1 MRVAFVVGRFPLISE
16 TFILNE
22 ITGLLERGHAVSVYS
37 LYGRPEDAVK
47 VHADVERY
55 DLLSHTRY
63 VPKVPRSR
71 FRRVAGGVRLL
82 IANGYKDPLVSL
94 RSLNVM
100 KFGRQSASLRLLYRS
115 LPLLGCGAY
124 DIVHCQFGTL
134 GNAGLTLKDI
144 GALRGR
150 WVTSF
155 RGYDISQHISRHGDH
170 VYDELFRTGDLFLTN
185 CDYFKHR
192 LLGLGCDP
200 DRLVV
205 HRSGVDCFKFG
216 FAPRYPPPD
225 GRVRI
230 AMVGRLVE
238 KKGAEFAI
246 RAIAKVATSN
256 KSVEFNL
263 IGDGPLRKDLEGLV
277 EELKVGN
284 VVKLLGWKDQGEVI
298 EVLKDSHIFVAPSVT
313 ARDGDQD
320 APNNVL
326 KEAMAT
332 GLPVVSTRHGGIPE
346 LVEDGHTGLLVP
358 ERDVGALADKLGHLI
373 ENPKLWPRM
382 GMAARKCVE
391 DRYNLDRL
399 NDELVETY
407 RRLVTE
413 SDERRRERLHFPVS
427 LSTPPTNIGKDYS

>member
-1 MRVAFVVGRFPLISE
+1 M
-16 TFILNE
+16 
-22 ITGLLERGHAVSVYS
+22 
-37 LYGRPEDAVK
+37 
-47 VHADVERY
+47 
-55 DLLSHTRY
+55 
-63 VPKVPRSR
+63 
-71 FRRVAGGVRLL
+71 
-82 IANGYKDPLVSL
+82 
-94 RSLNVM
+94 
-100 KFGRQSASLRLLYRS
+100 
-115 LPLLGCGAY
+115 
-124 DIVHCQFGTL
+124 
-134 GNAGLTLKDI
+134 
-144 GALRGR
+144 
-150 WVTSF
+150 
-155 RGYDISQHISRHGDH
+155 
-170 VYDELFRTGDLFLTN
+170 
-185 CDYFKHR
+185 
-192 LLGLGCDP
+192 
-200 DRLVV
+200 V

-413 SDERRRERLHFPVS
+413 SDERRRERFHFQVS